1 MRSSSVRSLKLPA
14 AFLKLR
20 DGENTQTTAEISLVV
35 ETCGGGVSDTGGILV
50 PGH

>member
-1 MRSSSVRSLKLPA
+1 MRSLKLPA

-20 DGENTQTTAEISLVV
+20 EGGNTQTNAEISLVV
-35 ETCGGGVSDTGGILV
+35 EICGGVSNTGGILV